1 MCADRPLGVVRV
13 CVIAFIASIPV
24 LGGTAALGRHEFLG
38 TGAMYLLEN
47 AT

>member
-1 MCADRPLGVVRV
+1 MRAEHLLGVVRV

-24 LGGTAALGRHEFLG
+24 LCVTAALGRHEFLG
-38 TGAMYLLEN
+38 TGAMCLLEN